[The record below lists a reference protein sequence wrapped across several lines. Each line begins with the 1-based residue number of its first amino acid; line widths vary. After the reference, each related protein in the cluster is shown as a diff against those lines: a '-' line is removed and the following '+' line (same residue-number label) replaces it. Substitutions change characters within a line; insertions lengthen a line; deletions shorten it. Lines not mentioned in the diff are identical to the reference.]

1 MTILITGATG
11 FVISNLTR
19 HLAELGQDVVAAD
32 LNPPDDA
39 LRDFLSGL
47 PGQVSFR
54 QVDVA
59 DAEAVHG
66 LVRELRPARAVHGAA
81 ITAIPPEVERARFVR
96 TAEVNVMGTLHVLD
110 ALREVGSGRIVVVSS
125 GSVYGPRPDS
135 APVSEDDP
143 GNPRALYP
151 ITKWAA
157 ESLARRFAEV
167 NDLDL
172 GVVRLA
178 SPFGPFERDTGSRP
192 LLSAI
197 RTWALAGLR
206 GEPIRVSGPPDAP
219 RDVVYAADVASGI
232 AAVLLADRLPHRV
245 YNVGWGRAAT
255 SDEILAGLAKLIPNL
270 TVERLPR
277 EASPWS
283 GGPNGTRGPLRNDRL
298 RQDLGWA
305 PRFDLDSGLAAYVD
319 WLARHSD
326 DEAHADRSYP

>member
-59 DAEAVHG
+59 DPEAVHG

-81 ITAIPPEVERARFVR
+81 ITAIPPEVERARFF
-96 TAEVNVMGTLHVLD
+96 G
-110 ALREVGSGRIVVVSS
+110 
-125 GSVYGPRPDS
+125 
-135 APVSEDDP
+135 
-143 GNPRALYP
+143 
-151 ITKWAA
+151 
-157 ESLARRFAEV
+157 EV

-172 GVVRLA
+172 GVARLA
-178 SPFGPFERDTGSRP
+178 SPFGRFERDPGSRP

-206 GEPIRVSGPPDAP
+206 GQPIRLSGPPEAP

-255 SDEILAGLAKLIPNL
+255 ADEILAGLAKLIPGFA
-270 TVERLPR
+270 VERQPQ

-283 GGPNGTRGPLRNDRL
+283 GGPNGTRGPL
-298 RQDLGWA
+298 
-305 PRFDLDSGLAAYVD
+305 
-319 WLARHSD
+319 
-326 DEAHADRSYP
+326 